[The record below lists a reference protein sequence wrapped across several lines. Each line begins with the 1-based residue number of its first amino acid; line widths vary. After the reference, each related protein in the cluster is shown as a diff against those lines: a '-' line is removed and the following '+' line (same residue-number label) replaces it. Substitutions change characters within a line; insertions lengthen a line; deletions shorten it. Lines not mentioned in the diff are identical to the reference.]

1 MLKFESTKLPKKKFL
16 IGLAALVV
24 ALVAI
29 IVAVLMAGG
38 KEKVRKDSKV
48 LDPELAR
55 AMTYDQFEDG
65 DENVDGT
72 DNVKFSA
79 FFLRD
84 VDGDGYAEK
93 LKGTC
98 KEIGKED
105 TLYMEVNV
113 QTDGILKNGKIEV
126 DGKNFYLVTS
136 VPKDNELKDNY
147 ISVNTKVMEFADLNN
162 GTQKLL
168 TGVIRSGNYSFSS
181 GKANA
186 IGSNINNLS
195 RDDNKVVFTGTYV
208 DADNNEI
215 EIRKE
220 VDLTTD
226 WYGST
231 SASLYASEATHYDIE
246 SRKDEANG
254 IVVFDVDIR
263 AYELNRVLNIS
274 ENYVEGVVPQLNG
287 FDPVSVTCGSSVG
300 SFEYDEASRKFSL
313 SRVAKV
319 DDEGD
324 IVSSVSADNY
334 YRITIKYPIEAYS
347 TMDTKE
353 VAVEIPVMT
362 YFTGC
367 NNPNSEFVNPYKSNE
382 ARKTLVW
389 YFRGPQETK
398 GDYSV
403 RVGQIMTS
411 PNYRYVVSK
420 KKPLRVYNGL
430 SDTESNDFYTVK
442 WNVSKGSEDSTAGVV
457 MKETENGGEQVSDL
471 FVKTD
476 AGKVSMEDSSS
487 VVGVG
492 FVNADRFLKADG
504 WIKVYDDETGD
515 LLVTFTKADW
525 GRYVEG
531 STYQFELPVKHVRV
545 ETSETEIS
553 QNFTVVLQKEIDDDF
568 VTANFAREQFD
579 ELQNVRSHLCVY
591 IGDEFFGK
599 TSFDA
604 VYEEPFSVAGL
615 SFSKNTLSTQVTEKN
630 QTITIRAMA
639 NENQNQVAW
648 MNGSFLVKVPKDI
661 ILTEINEVSID
672 NASVEISS
680 YEYFENDNG
689 KFIKVN
695 TKNVGNSAQIFN
707 VVINVNV
714 TPDPRISTQTEYF
727 ELYAANEESVS
738 YYSEAED
745 IFDVNDNLNVKEKVH
760 KSSVQV
766 SLFAP
771 NTLLTNQTI
780 SNFDVNGTLVVSPQI
795 ADVKPALATVE
806 EKTVRIGAQVR
817 NNYTSTISE
826 VKIFGKIPFK
836 GNTYV
841 IHGDDLKSTFTTK
854 MTEAGL
860 ELPEALQGK
869 VKVYYSANENPDRDV
884 ENVDN
889 GWKLADEIEDWDS
902 VKTYLIDF
910 GDEIIPV
917 GAEYTFYYT
926 VKVPNNVGINQVSY
940 SHHGVYLA
948 LDTAEGKYR
957 TQTEPNKIGIRVARK
972 YSLEL
977 QKYHK
982 GKDVLVP
989 GATYRVTEEADEN
1002 GDAKVQTVLVGK
1014 DGKAELF
1021 NLYAEKSYT
1030 IEEIKTPDDYELN
1043 EDAVKFVAHVKED
1056 GSLEVETVEG
1066 SPKEALFA
1074 EDLGDDNYKVVA
1086 KLEDEV
1092 MARLRLTK
1100 VETGTST
1107 PVKGAKYRV
1116 TGDGLPAGGRVAV
1129 TNVNG
1134 VISLSGLKVGT
1145 EYTLEEVSASGYY
1158 LAEPVKFVISNN
1170 DGVYSAEVT
1179 EGAVKADDVV
1189 EEDNVPVVNFEVE
1202 DEKIPTYDLEISKI
1216 KKVTSVGEG
1225 ENGGQQEETVYLAGA
1240 KFRLY
1245 KGAKLIG
1252 TYVSDEAGK
1261 IAISGLYQYI
1271 DGKDEDA
1278 TYLLKEVLAPEGYAK
1293 VKDVSFKVDGSSGEL
1308 KFVNVDGGDEKC
1320 LVDGNVV
1327 RLTIEDS
1334 PSFRLIKKDAE
1345 TGERLAG
1352 VKFAIYDVEDGS
1364 VPAKNSKGEFLGTR
1378 EVIDGNE
1385 FYTVTTD
1392 GNGELTADLPEGMYK
1407 AVEVWA
1413 PEKYDVSG
1421 SVYYFGVGA
1430 SREGKTG
1437 LKATWAQ
1444 AIGGDNAECINSV
1457 AETSDGGYIVGGRFE
1472 GTSLELGNGI
1482 SLKNHGSYYICD
1494 GMIIKYDVNGNVEWA
1509 QGIGTSSDDYIYS
1522 VAEVTDG
1529 GYIVGGTFR
1538 GESIDL
1544 GNGVTL
1550 NSENTSTN
1558 YHHGMLIKY
1567 NSKGIAEWA
1576 KIIDCSHDVGVNSVI
1591 ETSDGGYL
1599 VGGKYTLYSVHL
1611 NDEIT
1616 LTNKGSS
1623 DGMVIK
1629 YNASGEVEWAQG
1641 IGGTDSDEINS
1652 VAETS
1657 DGGYIVGGYFSSEV
1671 DLGNENKLVA
1681 SVLAYDAMV
1690 IKYNEKGELEWA
1702 KGIGKNQSE
1711 IIYSVCGT
1719 SDGGCIVGGFFFSAS
1734 IDIGNG
1740 ITLTKKASNNYSDA
1754 MIIKYDVNGQAEWAR
1769 GIGGTNSELVESV
1782 CATSDGGC
1790 IVGGSFKSVSVDLEN
1805 NIRITNAS
1813 SSTSNSD
1820 GMIIKYDSKGQ
1831 TEWAQEI
1838 GGTDS
1843 EVVYSAIEMSDGN
1856 YIVGGRFNS
1865 DSVDLGNELDLKSNG
1880 SMDGMLVKFEK
1891 IELPDVEII
1900 HAQGICGKGYDEINS
1915 VAKTRDG
1922 GYIVGGS
1929 FSSNDI
1935 DLGNGVSLKK
1945 INSDTGFQDGMVVK
1959 YNVNG
1964 NAEWAQ
1970 AIGGNGDAG
1979 INYIVETSD
1988 GGYIAG
1994 GYFGSESVFIGDEI
2008 NLTNRGFDGT
2018 YDGMLIK
2025 YTSNGE
2031 VEWAKEVGGTDSDYI
2046 NSIVET
2052 SDGGY
2057 IVGGYFGS
2065 SIDLENGMSLKS
2077 KGNFDGMVIKYDS
2090 EGKIEWAKEIGGTY
2104 VESVQTM
2111 ASTRDGGCIVGVN
2124 FRSSSIDIGDGRT
2137 LTNRGNFNVAII
2149 KYNSEGKA
2157 EWIQQIG
2164 GTGSDTISSVV
2175 EANDG
2180 GYVVAGDFGS
2190 SYIDLGN
2197 GINLTNKGE
2206 TNVML
2211 IKYNSYGKA
2220 EWAQGIGGTSADYI
2234 HSMIKTT
2241 DGGYLLGGR
2250 INSDIINFGDGVI
2263 LSKSGGTKT
2272 MLLKYDSEGRVEWG
2286 KIIDISVSDKLN
2298 SVIEINDGSY
2308 LVGGSFNYD
2317 LDLANDVSLIN
2328 KGSADGMILKVLDQ
2342 TGIPEV
2348 QELEVT
2354 NSRKEFKITTDV
2366 KENDNVKGGSISGE
2380 DESSYEIVKYGDSST
2395 KEIRMIPD
2403 ENYEIVGITINGENY
2418 PYNVDSD
2425 GSFTMPAF
2433 TNMTEDK
2440 HVVVEYLL
2448 KDNKITINKVDKDT
2462 KEKLAGA
2469 KFKLEQIDERVQP
2482 DNATILGEL
2491 TGNGQEYTSVNV
2503 KDEVT
2508 GKLGELTNNGT
2519 YYFVQ
2524 NADGTL
2530 TPTNSMTYQIV
2541 NGGTEGISDSTAN
2554 SYIPIDLT
2562 GLTGQYAVVVNASC
2576 SSEDDCDI
2584 GYATVTEN
2592 VDAPSLGSSAGE
2604 FVYVS
2609 GIKDATNYTS
2619 ELLDGGKIYY
2629 LHIGYYKDSSV
2640 DNNDDQLVINSIKL
2654 YNAESVTNV
2663 YNFVNNNGKYES
2675 TNQGMDDTEANSY
2688 IPIDLTNFA
2697 GTYKVI
2703 VNAEISSELDC
2714 DYGYVMVTENTDIP
2728 AGYDPNGR
2736 VVFISGNEKA
2746 RDYSIILQGG
2756 QMYYLHLGYYKDA
2769 EGSVGDDKFIVNS
2782 VKVIFDDSEMY
2793 RTTVETNSE
2802 GQAITQI
2809 PFGKYTITEVKAPDG
2824 YVLNDTPMVVEFRS
2838 DEGSVHEFTMENE
2851 KFAKLVV
2858 HHYLKGSTTSV
2869 ADDEVYE
2876 AKAGDSYTTK
2886 PKSGLGKYELEK
2898 DANGEFVLPD
2908 NATGVYGSG
2917 TTEVTYYYEEIEI
2930 PLTVHHYVEGTMDK
2944 VPLKDGGLAEDVVG
2958 SGKEGDEY
2966 TTSAV
2971 SDDVLSDEYE
2981 LASVPANA
2989 SGVYAGDEVVV
3000 TYYYKKV
3007 SRSVNLV
3014 KYQEDGVTPLEG
3026 AKFTIDGAEYVTD
3039 ANGKIAVSLG
3049 AGTYEVT
3056 EVEAPEGYRLP
3067 EDPTTEV
3074 TITRE
3079 TGSEDISIINE
3090 KISGTVTVHHY
3101 VEGTTTKITLADGSI
3116 AEDEVKTGAV
3126 GEMYAT
3132 KARTDISRA
3141 YRLVGEPVNASGT
3154 FVDGNIDVIYYYK
3167 MVPATVIVHHYEEG
3181 TVNKLSEDVV
3191 INGLVD
3197 DAYTTVPADDVPIK
3211 YELAGTPEKATGT
3224 MTEETIEVIYYYRV
3238 KSAVV
3243 NVRYLEK
3250 GTDAVLEPDEVLNG
3264 KVDEEY
3270 STSAKVI
3277 DGYQLVEHSGNENG
3291 KFEVNPLTITYY
3303 YLYKTKATVLYI
3315 DKMTGEP
3322 IESRTEEG
3330 LVGDEFVTESK
3341 SFPNYVLVEEPDEKT
3356 VKMTKEGVTLK
3367 YYYVHVSAGVV
3378 EKHLDIISGATL
3390 HNEVHEGN
3398 EGDPY
3403 EIKSM
3408 TFDGYDLVEDKLPT
3422 NAKGTMKVDS
3432 FDVIYY
3438 YIYRTKVNA
3447 KYLDK
3452 VTGEPVADDEVING
3466 HEGDAYETERKV
3478 VDGYKLVEVP
3488 AKADGTM
3495 TKDEIDVTYYYV
3507 HTSGGVIVNHLDV
3520 KTGKQLKDES
3530 KIEGYEGDPYETH
3543 EENIPGYEL
3552 VQDRYPDNAKGT
3564 MMIDEIPVNYYYAKL
3579 AQVKVRYVDKDTGDD
3594 VAEEV
3599 VITGKEGDEY
3609 TTEAKDVPG
3618 YDLVEEPEAKDGVLK
3633 AEDDEVV
3640 YYYRRPAK
3648 LVARYFDKDSGKEI
3662 EAEETTSGYQNDE
3675 YVTEA
3680 KEVKYYELVAKPSN
3694 AEGAMKVTV
3703 TKDEN
3708 GKEIVED
3715 TTYVDYY
3722 YRKMIFNLKIDKT
3735 IASVSVNGNESVING
3750 DLAKVEVYRKDM
3762 ATAKVQ
3768 IKYLIKVINDSE
3780 LSGKATIMENIPAGM
3795 TMNTEKNMDWAV
3807 NGSTAT
3813 RETKELAPGESES
3826 YEVVLDWQNGDG
3838 NIGMKENV
3846 ASIISSENDA
3856 GFDEKDTT
3864 DNEDKADIIVAI
3876 STGGHTYVMIAG
3888 GVLLVLIAM
3897 ACGVYIVKK
3906 QD

>member
-367 NNPNSEFVNPYKSNE
+367 NNPNTEFVNPYKSNE

-476 AGKVSMEDSSS
+476 ADKVSMEDSSS

-545 ETSETEIS
+545 ETSETEVS

-568 VTANFAREQFD
+568 VTANFTREQFD

-591 IGDEFFGK
+591 IGNEFFGK

-766 SLFAP
+766 SLVAP

-780 SNFDVNGTLVVSPQI
+780 SNFDVNGTLVVSPQV

-806 EKTVRIGAQVR
+806 KKTVRIGAQVR

-826 VKIFGKIPFK
+826 VKILGKIPFK

-860 ELPEALQGK
+860 ELPEELQGK

-940 SHHGVYLA
+940 SHHGVYFA

-957 TQTEPNKIGIRVARK
+957 TQTEPNKIGIRIARK

-989 GATYRVTEEADEN
+989 GATYRVTEDADEN
-1002 GDAKVQTVLVGK
+1002 GDSKVQTVLVGE

-1030 IEEIKTPDDYELN
+1030 IEEIKTPGDYELN
-1043 EDAVKFVAHVKED
+1043 EDVVKFVAHVKDD

-1100 VETGTST
+1100 VETGTSM

-1170 DGVYSAEVT
+1170 DGIYSAEVT
-1179 EGAVKADDVV
+1179 DGAVKANDVV

-1245 KGAKLIG
+1245 KGTKLIG

-1293 VKDVSFKVDGSSGEL
+1293 VKDVSFKVDGSTGEL
-1308 KFVNVDGGDEKC
+1308 KFIDVDGGDEKYS
-1320 LVDGNVV
+1320 VDGNVV

-1392 GNGELTADLPEGMYK
+1392 ENGELTADLPEGMYR

-1413 PEKYDVSG
+1413 PEKYDISG

-1444 AIGGDNAECINSV
+1444 AIGGNDLDYINSV
-1457 AETSDGGYIVGGRFE
+1457 CETSDGGYLAGGMFDSSKIELENGVVLTKKGTSDPDGMIIKYDSEGAIEWVQQIGGIGYERINAVSETKDGGYIVGGQFDSSSIDLDNGASLTNKGSADGMIIKYDSEGAIEWVQGIGGTDSDNVTSVIGTRDGGYVVGGYFRSTIELGNGVSLTSKGNYDGMVIKYDSGGVVEWAQGIGEKDFDYIYSVAETSDGSYVVGGHYRGAIDLGNNIGLSYKGSDDGMVIKFSSDGAIERAHTIGGGQYDYIKSVALTSDGGYIAGGYFDSESIDLENGIKLTNNDEYDGMIIKYDSEGKAEWAKVIGGTDYDYIESVASTSDGGYIVGGRFD
-1472 GTSLELGNGI
+1472 S
-1482 SLKNHGSYYICD
+1482 
-1494 GMIIKYDVNGNVEWA
+1494 
-1509 QGIGTSSDDYIYS
+1509 
-1522 VAEVTDG
+1522 
-1529 GYIVGGTFR
+1529 
-1538 GESIDL
+1538 ESIDL
-1544 GNGVTL
+1544 GNGVDL
-1550 NSENTSTN
+1550 ISKGSTD
-1558 YHHGMLIKY
+1558 GMVIKY
-1567 NSKGIAEWA
+1567 NSKGI
-1576 KIIDCSHDVGVNSVI
+1576 
-1591 ETSDGGYL
+1591 
-1599 VGGKYTLYSVHL
+1599 
-1611 NDEIT
+1611 
-1616 LTNKGSS
+1616 
-1623 DGMVIK
+1623 
-1629 YNASGEVEWAQG
+1629 VEWTRV
-1641 IGGTDSDEINS
+1641 IGGSRKEFIDS
-1652 VAETS
+1652 VAE
-1657 DGGYIVGGYFSSEV
+1657 
-1671 DLGNENKLVA
+1671 
-1681 SVLAYDAMV
+1681 M
-1690 IKYNEKGELEWA
+1690 
-1702 KGIGKNQSE
+1702 
-1711 IIYSVCGT
+1711 
-1719 SDGGCIVGGFFFSAS
+1719 
-1734 IDIGNG
+1734 
-1740 ITLTKKASNNYSDA
+1740 
-1754 MIIKYDVNGQAEWAR
+1754 
-1769 GIGGTNSELVESV
+1769 
-1782 CATSDGGC
+1782 
-1790 IVGGSFKSVSVDLEN
+1790 
-1805 NIRITNAS
+1805 
-1813 SSTSNSD
+1813 
-1820 GMIIKYDSKGQ
+1820 
-1831 TEWAQEI
+1831 
-1838 GGTDS
+1838 
-1843 EVVYSAIEMSDGN
+1843 
-1856 YIVGGRFNS
+1856 
-1865 DSVDLGNELDLKSNG
+1865 
-1880 SMDGMLVKFEK
+1880 
-1891 IELPDVEII
+1891 
-1900 HAQGICGKGYDEINS
+1900 
-1915 VAKTRDG
+1915 
-1922 GYIVGGS
+1922 
-1929 FSSNDI
+1929 
-1935 DLGNGVSLKK
+1935 
-1945 INSDTGFQDGMVVK
+1945 
-1959 YNVNG
+1959 
-1964 NAEWAQ
+1964 
-1970 AIGGNGDAG
+1970 
-1979 INYIVETSD
+1979 
-1988 GGYIAG
+1988 
-1994 GYFGSESVFIGDEI
+1994 
-2008 NLTNRGFDGT
+2008 
-2018 YDGMLIK
+2018 
-2025 YTSNGE
+2025 SNGE
-2031 VEWAKEVGGTDSDYI
+2031 
-2046 NSIVET
+2046 
-2052 SDGGY
+2052 Y

-2065 SIDLENGMSLKS
+2065 SSIDLGNGVRVDGKNTSSYFYNGLLIKYEKVELSEAAIVQAQAIGGMNQDYINSVVETNDGGYIAVGKFNSSNIELENGATIINNGNNDGLIIKYNSANCVEWSKVIGGKGDDEIDLVKTTSDGGYIVEGKFSSGSLDLGNGIILNNSDYQNSMIIKYSSEGVTEWAKVIAETADVNITSMAETGDGSYIVLGEFYNNISLENGVTLSSKGESDGVLIKYDAKGEIIWAKSIGGTFYDWFNSAISTSDGGIIVVGAFRSDSIDLENGDILTN
-2077 KGNFDGMVIKYDS
+2077 KGNSSGMIIKFS
-2090 EGKIEWAKEIGGTY
+2090 LEGKIEWAQGIG
-2104 VESVQTM
+2104 E
-2111 ASTRDGGCIVGVN
+2111 
-2124 FRSSSIDIGDGRT
+2124 
-2137 LTNRGNFNVAII
+2137 
-2149 KYNSEGKA
+2149 EG
-2157 EWIQQIG
+2157 WN
-2164 GTGSDTISSVV
+2164 TINSVV
-2175 EANDG
+2175 ETNDG

-2263 LSKSGGTKT
+2263 LSKSGGTKE

-2286 KIIDISVSDKLN
+2286 KIIDISASDELN

-2308 LVGGSFNYD
+2308 LVVGSFNYD
-2317 LDLANDVSLIN
+2317 LDLSNDVSLIN
-2328 KGSADGMILKVLDQ
+2328 KGSYDGMILKVLDR

-2354 NSRKEFKITTDV
+2354 NNRKEFKITTDV

-2530 TPTNSMTYQIV
+2530 TPTNSMTYQIA

-2809 PFGKYTITEVKAPDG
+2809 PFGKYTITEIEAPDG

-2838 DEGSVHEFTMENE
+2838 GEGSVHEFTMENE

-3026 AKFTIDGAEYVTD
+3026 ARFTIDGAEYVTD

-3648 LVARYFDKDSGKEI
+3648 VVARYFDQESGKEL

-3680 KEVKYYELVAKPSN
+3680 KVVKYYELVAKPSN

-3722 YRKMIFNLKIDKT
+3722 YRKMIFNLRIDKT
-3735 IASVSVNGNESVING
+3735 IVSVSVNGAESVING

-3768 IKYLIKVINDSE
+3768 IKYLIKVTNDSE

-3795 TMNTEKNMDWAV
+3795 TMNTEKNMNWAV

-3864 DNEDKADIIVAI
+3864 DNEDKADVIVAI

>member
-457 MKETENGGEQVSDL
+457 MKETENGGEQLSDL

-545 ETSETEIS
+545 ETSETEVS

-568 VTANFAREQFD
+568 VTANFTREQFD
-579 ELQNVRSHLCVY
+579 ELQNVRSQLCVY
-591 IGDEFFGK
+591 FGDEFFGK

-604 VYEEPFSVAGL
+604 SYEEPFSMAGL

-780 SNFDVNGTLVVSPQI
+780 SNFDVNGTLVISPQV

-826 VKIFGKIPFK
+826 VKILGKIPFK

-917 GAEYTFYYT
+917 GAEYTLYYT

-940 SHHGVYLA
+940 SHHGVYFA

-1002 GDAKVQTVLVGK
+1002 GDSKVQTVLVGE

-1030 IEEIKTPDDYELN
+1030 IEEIKTPGDYELN

-1179 EGAVKADDVV
+1179 EGAVKADDAV

-1245 KGAKLIG
+1245 KGSKLIG

-1345 TGERLAG
+1345 TGDRLAG

-1364 VPAKNSKGEFLGTR
+1364 VPAKNSKGEFLGTK
-1378 EVIDGNE
+1378 EVIDGKE

-1392 GNGELTADLPEGMYK
+1392 ENGELTADLPEGMYR

-1413 PEKYDVSG
+1413 PEKYDISG

-1430 SREGKTG
+1430 SREGRTG

-1444 AIGGDNAECINSV
+1444 AIGGTGYDYINSV
-1457 AETSDGGYIVGGRFE
+1457 
-1472 GTSLELGNGI
+1472 
-1482 SLKNHGSYYICD
+1482 
-1494 GMIIKYDVNGNVEWA
+1494 VE
-1509 QGIGTSSDDYIYS
+1509 
-1522 VAEVTDG
+1522 
-1529 GYIVGGTFR
+1529 
-1538 GESIDL
+1538 
-1544 GNGVTL
+1544 
-1550 NSENTSTN
+1550 
-1558 YHHGMLIKY
+1558 
-1567 NSKGIAEWA
+1567 
-1576 KIIDCSHDVGVNSVI
+1576 
-1591 ETSDGGYL
+1591 
-1599 VGGKYTLYSVHL
+1599 
-1611 NDEIT
+1611 
-1616 LTNKGSS
+1616 
-1623 DGMVIK
+1623 
-1629 YNASGEVEWAQG
+1629 
-1641 IGGTDSDEINS
+1641 
-1652 VAETS
+1652 
-1657 DGGYIVGGYFSSEV
+1657 
-1671 DLGNENKLVA
+1671 
-1681 SVLAYDAMV
+1681 
-1690 IKYNEKGELEWA
+1690 
-1702 KGIGKNQSE
+1702 
-1711 IIYSVCGT
+1711 
-1719 SDGGCIVGGFFFSAS
+1719 
-1734 IDIGNG
+1734 
-1740 ITLTKKASNNYSDA
+1740 
-1754 MIIKYDVNGQAEWAR
+1754 
-1769 GIGGTNSELVESV
+1769 
-1782 CATSDGGC
+1782 TSDGGC
-1790 IVGGSFKSVSVDLEN
+1790 IVGGSFYS
-1805 NIRITNAS
+1805 NIYINEKIHLTNKGY
-1813 SSTSNSD
+1813 SD
-1820 GMIIKYDSKGQ
+1820 GMVIKYSSEG
-1831 TEWAQEI
+1831 TVEWAKEF
-1838 GGTDS
+1838 GGTSYDS
-1843 EVVYSAIEMSDGN
+1843 IS
-1856 YIVGGRFNS
+1856 
-1865 DSVDLGNELDLKSNG
+1865 SV
-1880 SMDGMLVKFEK
+1880 
-1891 IELPDVEII
+1891 
-1900 HAQGICGKGYDEINS
+1900 
-1915 VAKTRDG
+1915 
-1922 GYIVGGS
+1922 
-1929 FSSNDI
+1929 
-1935 DLGNGVSLKK
+1935 
-1945 INSDTGFQDGMVVK
+1945 
-1959 YNVNG
+1959 
-1964 NAEWAQ
+1964 
-1970 AIGGNGDAG
+1970 
-1979 INYIVETSD
+1979 VETSD
-1988 GGYIAG
+1988 GGYIAVG
-1994 GYFGSESVFIGDEI
+1994 QFTSSNIDLGNGWS
-2008 NLTNRGFDGT
+2008 LTNNGSRDA
-2018 YDGMLIK
+2018 MLIK
-2025 YTSNGE
+2025 YNSSGE
-2031 VEWAKEVGGTDSDYI
+2031 IENAQVIGGTGADSI
-2046 NSIVET
+2046 SSVAVT

-2057 IVGGYFGS
+2057 IVVGDFS
-2065 SIDLENGMSLKS
+2065 ASIDLGNEVSLTS
-2077 KGNFDGMVIKYDS
+2077 KGERDGMVIKYDS
-2090 EGKIEWAKEIGGTY
+2090 EGKVEWAQGIYGADGNESIQSITELNDGSYIVGGYFESGKISMKQEKNELYMNSTYNKAYDGNAVGLLIKYNSRGFVEWAERIGVDKRNEINSVSATSDGGYIVGGYISGGHSIELGNGISLIQNGSGDGLIIKFDSENVAEWGQVIGNYQNTENIY
-2104 VESVQTM
+2104 SVVETADGGYIAGGYFNSDRVNLGNGISLIQKGSGSGMLIRYNSGGNVEWAQGIAGTGNDRIESVAAT
-2111 ASTRDGGCIVGVN
+2111 SDGGCIVGGY
-2124 FRSSSIDIGDGRT
+2124 FSSSNIDLGNGISLSNKISDDGM
-2137 LTNRGNFNVAII
+2137 LI
-2149 KYNSEGKA
+2149 KFEKVDLPDVGIVQA
-2157 EWIQQIG
+2157 QGIG
-2164 GTGSDTISSVV
+2164 GTGQDYINSVADTNDGGYIAVGKFNSSNIELENGITITNNGYNDGLIIKYSSEGMTEWAKVIGGNGEDEIDLVKSTSDGGYIVEGKFSSGSLDLENGIILNNSDYQNSMIIKYSSGGVAEWAKVIAETADVDIYSLTETSDGSYIVLGHFYNNIDLGNGLTLSSKGESDGILIKYDAKGEIIWAKSIGGTFYDWFNSAISTSDGGIIVVGAFRSDSIDLENGDILTNKGNSSGMIIKFSLEGKIEWAQGIGEEGWNTINSVV
-2175 EANDG
+2175 ETNDG

-2211 IKYNSYGKA
+2211 IKYNLYGKA

-2263 LSKSGGTKT
+2263 LSKSSGTKA
-2272 MLLKYDSEGRVEWG
+2272 MLLKYDSEGRVEWA
-2286 KIIDISVSDKLN
+2286 KIIDIDASDELN

-2308 LVGGSFNYD
+2308 LVVGSFNYD
-2317 LDLANDVSLIN
+2317 LDLSNDVSLIN
-2328 KGSADGMILKVLDQ
+2328 KGSYDGMILKVLDR

-2354 NSRKEFKITTDV
+2354 NNRKEFKITTDV

-2380 DESSYEIVKYGDSST
+2380 DESSYEIVKYGDSSI
-2395 KEIRMIPD
+2395 KKIKMIPD

-2530 TPTNSMTYQIV
+2530 TPTNSMTYQIA

-3197 DAYTTVPADDVPIK
+3197 DAYTTAPADDVPIK

-3303 YLYKTKATVLYI
+3303 YLYKTKATVIYI
-3315 DKMTGEP
+3315 DKMTGDP
-3322 IESRTEEG
+3322 IESRIEEG

-3341 SFPNYVLVEEPDEKT
+3341 SFPNYVLVEEPAEKT

-3452 VTGEPVADDEVING
+3452 ITGEPVADDEVING

-3488 AKADGTM
+3488 DKADGEM

-3520 KTGKQLKDES
+3520 KNGKQLLEES

-3564 MMIDEIPVNYYYAKL
+3564 MTIDEIPVNYYYAKL

-3648 LVARYFDKDSGKEI
+3648 VVARYFDQESGKEL
-3662 EAEETTSGYQNDE
+3662 EVEETTSGYQNDE

-3680 KEVKYYELVAKPSN
+3680 KEVKYYELVATPGN
-3694 AEGAMKVTV
+3694 ASGKMTVKV

-3735 IASVSVNGNESVING
+3735 IASVSVNGAESVING

-3795 TMNTEKNMDWAV
+3795 TMNTENNNGWAV

-3813 RETKELAPGESES
+3813 RETKELAPGESETF
-3826 YEVVLDWQNGDG
+3826 EVVLDWQNGDG
-3838 NIGMKENV
+3838 NIGTKENV
-3846 ASIISSENDA
+3846 VSIVSSENEA
-3856 GFDEKDTT
+3856 GFDEKDAT
-3864 DNEDKADIIVAI
+3864 DNEDKADVIVAI

>member
-442 WNVSKGSEDSTAGVV
+442 WNVSKSSEDSTAGVV

-476 AGKVSMEDSSS
+476 ADKVSMEDSSS

-545 ETSETEIS
+545 ETSETEVS

-568 VTANFAREQFD
+568 VTANFTREQFD
-579 ELQNVRSHLCVY
+579 ELQNVRSQLCVY
-591 IGDEFFGK
+591 FGDEFFGK

-766 SLFAP
+766 SLVAP

-780 SNFDVNGTLVVSPQI
+780 SNFDVNGTLVVSPQV

-806 EKTVRIGAQVR
+806 KKTVRIGAQVR

-826 VKIFGKIPFK
+826 VKILGKIPFK

-860 ELPEALQGK
+860 ELPEELQGK

-940 SHHGVYLA
+940 SHHGVYFA

-957 TQTEPNKIGIRVARK
+957 TQTEPNKIGIRIARK

-989 GATYRVTEEADEN
+989 GATYRVTEDADEN
-1002 GDAKVQTVLVGK
+1002 GDSKVQTVLVGE

-1030 IEEIKTPDDYELN
+1030 IEEIKTPGDYELN
-1043 EDAVKFVAHVKED
+1043 EDVVKFVAHVKDD

-1100 VETGTST
+1100 VETGTSM

-1170 DGVYSAEVT
+1170 DGIYSAEVT
-1179 EGAVKADDVV
+1179 DGAVKANDVV

-1245 KGAKLIG
+1245 KGSKLIG

-1345 TGERLAG
+1345 TGDRLAG

-1364 VPAKNSKGEFLGTR
+1364 VPAKNSKGEFLGTK
-1378 EVIDGNE
+1378 EVIDGKE

-1392 GNGELTADLPEGMYK
+1392 ENGELTADLPEGMYR

-1413 PEKYDVSG
+1413 PEKYDISG

-1430 SREGKTG
+1430 SREGRTG
-1437 LKATWAQ
+1437 FKATWAQ
-1444 AIGGDNAECINSV
+1444 AIGGNDLDYINSV
-1457 AETSDGGYIVGGRFE
+1457 CETSDGGYLAGGMFDSSKIELENGVVLTKKGTSDPDGMIIKYDSEGAIEWVQQIGGIGYERINAVSETKDGGYIVGGQFDSSSIDLDNGASLTNKGSADGMIIKYDSEGAIEWVQGIGGTDSDNVTSVIGTRDGGYVVGGYFRSTIELGNGVSLTSKGNYDGMVIKYDSGGVVEWAQGIGEKDFDYIYSVAETSDGSYVVGGHYRGAIDLGNNIGLSYKGSDDGMVIKFSSDGAIERAHTIGGGQYDYIKSVALTSDGGYIAGGYFDSESIDLENGIKLTNNDEYDGMIIKYDSEGKAEWAKVIGGTDYDYIESVASTSDGGYIVGGRFD
-1472 GTSLELGNGI
+1472 S
-1482 SLKNHGSYYICD
+1482 
-1494 GMIIKYDVNGNVEWA
+1494 
-1509 QGIGTSSDDYIYS
+1509 
-1522 VAEVTDG
+1522 
-1529 GYIVGGTFR
+1529 
-1538 GESIDL
+1538 ESIDL
-1544 GNGVTL
+1544 GNGVDL
-1550 NSENTSTN
+1550 ISKGSTD
-1558 YHHGMLIKY
+1558 GMVIKY
-1567 NSKGIAEWA
+1567 NSKGI
-1576 KIIDCSHDVGVNSVI
+1576 
-1591 ETSDGGYL
+1591 
-1599 VGGKYTLYSVHL
+1599 
-1611 NDEIT
+1611 
-1616 LTNKGSS
+1616 
-1623 DGMVIK
+1623 
-1629 YNASGEVEWAQG
+1629 VEWTRV
-1641 IGGTDSDEINS
+1641 IGGSRKEFIDS
-1652 VAETS
+1652 VAE
-1657 DGGYIVGGYFSSEV
+1657 
-1671 DLGNENKLVA
+1671 
-1681 SVLAYDAMV
+1681 M
-1690 IKYNEKGELEWA
+1690 
-1702 KGIGKNQSE
+1702 
-1711 IIYSVCGT
+1711 
-1719 SDGGCIVGGFFFSAS
+1719 
-1734 IDIGNG
+1734 
-1740 ITLTKKASNNYSDA
+1740 
-1754 MIIKYDVNGQAEWAR
+1754 
-1769 GIGGTNSELVESV
+1769 
-1782 CATSDGGC
+1782 
-1790 IVGGSFKSVSVDLEN
+1790 
-1805 NIRITNAS
+1805 
-1813 SSTSNSD
+1813 
-1820 GMIIKYDSKGQ
+1820 
-1831 TEWAQEI
+1831 
-1838 GGTDS
+1838 
-1843 EVVYSAIEMSDGN
+1843 
-1856 YIVGGRFNS
+1856 
-1865 DSVDLGNELDLKSNG
+1865 
-1880 SMDGMLVKFEK
+1880 
-1891 IELPDVEII
+1891 
-1900 HAQGICGKGYDEINS
+1900 
-1915 VAKTRDG
+1915 
-1922 GYIVGGS
+1922 
-1929 FSSNDI
+1929 
-1935 DLGNGVSLKK
+1935 
-1945 INSDTGFQDGMVVK
+1945 
-1959 YNVNG
+1959 
-1964 NAEWAQ
+1964 
-1970 AIGGNGDAG
+1970 
-1979 INYIVETSD
+1979 
-1988 GGYIAG
+1988 
-1994 GYFGSESVFIGDEI
+1994 
-2008 NLTNRGFDGT
+2008 
-2018 YDGMLIK
+2018 
-2025 YTSNGE
+2025 SNGE
-2031 VEWAKEVGGTDSDYI
+2031 
-2046 NSIVET
+2046 
-2052 SDGGY
+2052 Y

-2065 SIDLENGMSLKS
+2065 SSIDLGNGVRVDGKNTSSYFYNGLLIKYEKVELSEAAIVQAQAIGGMNQDYINSVVETNDGGYIAVGKFNSSNIELENGATIINNGNNDGLIIKYNSANCVEWSKVIGGKGDDEIDLVKTTSDGGYIVEGKFSSGSLDLGNGIILNNSDYQNSMIIKYSSEGVTEWAKVIAETADVNITSMAETGDGSYIVLGEFYNNISLENGVTLSSKGESDGVLIKYDAKGEIIWAKSIGGTFYDWFNSAISTSDGEIIVVGAFRSDSIDLENGVSLIN
-2077 KGNFDGMVIKYDS
+2077 KGSSNGMIIKFSS
-2090 EGKIEWAKEIGGTY
+2090 EGKLEWARGIG
-2104 VESVQTM
+2104 E
-2111 ASTRDGGCIVGVN
+2111 
-2124 FRSSSIDIGDGRT
+2124 
-2137 LTNRGNFNVAII
+2137 
-2149 KYNSEGKA
+2149 EG
-2157 EWIQQIG
+2157 WN
-2164 GTGSDTISSVV
+2164 TINSVV

-2263 LSKSGGTKT
+2263 LSKSGGTKA
-2272 MLLKYDSEGRVEWG
+2272 MLLKYDSEGRVEWA
-2286 KIIDISVSDKLN
+2286 KIIDIDASDELN

-2308 LVGGSFNYD
+2308 LVVGSFNYD
-2317 LDLANDVSLIN
+2317 LDLSNDVSLIN
-2328 KGSADGMILKVLDQ
+2328 KGSYDGMILKVLDR

-2354 NSRKEFKITTDV
+2354 NNRKEFKITTDV

-2380 DESSYEIVKYGDSST
+2380 DESSYEIVKYGDSSI
-2395 KEIRMIPD
+2395 KKIKMIPD
-2403 ENYEIVGITINGENY
+2403 ENYEIVGITVNGESY
-2418 PYNVDSD
+2418 PYSVDSD

-2530 TPTNSMTYQIV
+2530 TPTNSMTYQIA

-2809 PFGKYTITEVKAPDG
+2809 PFGKYTITEIEAPDG

-2838 DEGSVHEFTMENE
+2838 GEGSVHEFTMENE

-3403 EIKSM
+3403 EIKSK

-3452 VTGEPVADDEVING
+3452 ITGEPVADDEVING

-3488 AKADGTM
+3488 DKADGEM
-3495 TKDEIDVTYYYV
+3495 TKDEIDITYYYV

-3520 KTGKQLKDES
+3520 KNGKQLLEES

-3579 AQVKVRYVDKDTGDD
+3579 SQVKVRYVDKDTGDD

-3768 IKYLIKVINDSE
+3768 IKYLIKVTNDSE

-3864 DNEDKADIIVAI
+3864 DNEDKADVIVAI

>member
-16 IGLAALVV
+16 IGVAIAVV
-24 ALVAI
+24 AVVAI
-29 IVAVLMAGG
+29 IVAVLMAGS
-38 KEKVRKDSKV
+38 KERVERVSRGT
-48 LDPELAR
+48 DPELAR

-84 VDGDGYAEK
+84 VNGDGYAEK
-93 LKGTC
+93 IKGTC

-113 QTDGILKNGKIEV
+113 QTEGILKNGKIEV
-126 DGKNFYLVTS
+126 DGKNFYLVTA

-168 TGVIRSGNYSFSS
+168 TGVIRSGDYSFSS
-181 GKANA
+181 GKAKA

-195 RDDNKVVFTGTYV
+195 RDDNKIVFTGTYV
-208 DADNNEI
+208 DAENNEV

-220 VDLTTD
+220 ISLTTD

-231 SASLYASEATHYDIE
+231 SAGLYASEATHYDIE

-254 IVVFDVDIR
+254 VIVFDVDIR
-263 AYELNRVLNIS
+263 ACELKGLLNIS
-274 ENYVEGVVPQLNG
+274 ENYVEGTVPQLNG
-287 FDPVSVTCGSSVG
+287 YDPLSVSCGSSVG
-300 SFEYDEASRKFSL
+300 SFEYDEVSRKFSL

-334 YRITIKYPIEAYS
+334 YRISIKYPIEAYS

-362 YFTGC
+362 YFTGW

-382 ARKTLVW
+382 AKKTLVW
-389 YFRGPQETK
+389 YFRGPQLTK
-398 GDYSV
+398 GDYSI
-403 RVGQIMTS
+403 RVGKIMTS

-420 KKPLRVYNGL
+420 KKPLRIYNGL
-430 SDTESNDFYTVK
+430 SDAESNDSYIVK
-442 WNVSKGSEDSTAGVV
+442 WNVSKGTGDDVAGVV
-457 MKETENGGEQVSDL
+457 MKETENGAEQVSDQ
-471 FVKTD
+471 FVMTD
-476 AGKVSMEDSSS
+476 SSKVSMEDFSS

-492 FVNADRFLKADG
+492 FANADRFLKDDG

-531 STYQFELPVKHVRV
+531 STYRFELPVKHVRV
-545 ETSETEIS
+545 ETSETELS
-553 QNFTVVLQKEIDDDF
+553 CSFTVLLEKEIDDE
-568 VTANFAREQFD
+568 VLTSNFTREQFD
-579 ELQNVRSHLCVY
+579 ELQNVRSQLCVY
-591 IGDEFFGK
+591 IGDSFFGK
-599 TSFDA
+599 ASFDA
-604 VYEEPFSVAGL
+604 SYEEPFSVASL
-615 SFSKNTLSTQVTEKN
+615 RFSKSTLSTQVTEKD
-630 QTITIRAMA
+630 QTLTISAVA
-639 NENQNQVAW
+639 NETQNQVAW
-648 MNGSFLVKVPKDI
+648 RNGSFLVKVPQDI
-661 ILTEINEVSID
+661 ILTEVNEVSID
-672 NASVEISS
+672 NASVEVSS
-680 YEYFENDNG
+680 YEYFENENG

-695 TKNVGNSAQIFN
+695 TKNRGDLAQTFN
-707 VVINVNV
+707 IEIKVNV
-714 TPDPRISTQTEYF
+714 TPDPRIPTSTEYF
-727 ELYAANEESVS
+727 ELYAANEEAVS
-738 YYSEAED
+738 YYYEAAD
-745 IFDVNDNLNVKEKVH
+745 IYDVNDNLNVKEMVH

-766 SLFAP
+766 SLVAP

-780 SNFDVNGTLVVSPQI
+780 SNFDVNGSLVVSPQV

-826 VKIFGKIPFK
+826 VKIVGKIPFE

-841 IHGDDLKSTFTTK
+841 INGEDLKSTFTTR
-854 MTEAGL
+854 MTDAGL
-860 ELPEALQGK
+860 EVPEALQGK

-884 ENVDN
+884 ENADN
-889 GWKLADEIEDWDS
+889 GWVLADEVGNWDDVKSFMVDFEDE
-902 VKTYLIDF
+902 V
-910 GDEIIPV
+910 IPV
-917 GAEYTFYYT
+917 GTEYTFYYT
-926 VKVPNNVGINQVSY
+926 VRVPNNVGINKVSY
-940 SHHGVYLA
+940 SHHGVYFA
-948 LDTAEGKYR
+948 LDTADGKYR
-957 TQTEPNKIGIRVARK
+957 TQTEPNKIGIRIARK
-972 YSLEL
+972 YGLVIE
-977 QKYHK
+977 KYHK

-989 GATYRVTEEADEN
+989 GATYRVSEEADEN
-1002 GDAKVQTVLVGK
+1002 GDVKVQTVLVGE
-1014 DGKAELF
+1014 DGKVELA

-1030 IEEIKTPDDYELN
+1030 IEEIKTPDDYDLN
-1043 EDAVKFVAHVKED
+1043 EDVVRFVVHVNDD
-1056 GSLEVETVEG
+1056 GALEVETVEG
-1066 SPKEALFA
+1066 SPKEALFVD
-1074 EDLGDDNYKVVA
+1074 DLGDDNFRVVA
-1086 KLEDEV
+1086 RLEDEV

-1100 VETGTST
+1100 VEAGTST
-1107 PVKGAKYRV
+1107 AVKGAKYRV
-1116 TGDGLPAGGRVAV
+1116 TGDGLPDGGRVAI

-1134 VISLSGLKVGT
+1134 EIAVSGLKVGA
-1145 EYTLEEVSASGYY
+1145 EYTLEEVSVSGYY

-1179 EGAVKADDVV
+1179 EGVVKTNDVI
-1189 EEDNVPVVNFEVE
+1189 EEDNVPVVNVVVE
-1202 DEKIPTYDLEISKI
+1202 DERIPTYDLEISKI
-1216 KKVTSVGEG
+1216 KKVTSVDEG
-1225 ENGGQQEETVYLAGA
+1225 ENGGQQEEIVYLAGA

-1245 KGAKLIG
+1245 KGTKLIG
-1252 TYVSDEAGK
+1252 TFVSDENGK

-1278 TYLLKEVLAPEGYAK
+1278 TYLLKEIMAPDGYAK
-1293 VKDVSFKVDGSSGEL
+1293 VKDISFKVDGSTGEL
-1308 KFVNVDGGDEKC
+1308 NFINVDGGDEKYS
-1320 LVDGNVV
+1320 VDGNVV

-1364 VPAKNSKGEFLGTR
+1364 VPAKNSKGEFLGTK
-1378 EVIDGNE
+1378 EVIDGKE
-1385 FYTVTTD
+1385 FYTVMTD
-1392 GNGELTADLPEGMYK
+1392 ANGELTADLPEGMYK

-1413 PEKYDVSG
+1413 PEKYDIVG

-1437 LKATWAQ
+1437 LKVAWAQ
-1444 AIGGDNAECINSV
+1444 AIGEENAERINSV
-1457 AETSDGGYIVGGRFE
+1457 AETSDGGYIVGGQFE

-1482 SLKNHGSYYICD
+1482 SLKNHGFYYTCD
-1494 GMIIKYDVNGNVEWA
+1494 GMLIKYDVNGNVEWA
-1509 QGIGTSSDDYIYS
+1509 QGIGTSSYDYIYS

-1576 KIIDCSHDVGVNSVI
+1576 KIIDCLHDVEVNSVI

-1629 YNASGEVEWAQG
+1629 YNASGEVEWAKG
-1641 IGGTDSDEINS
+1641 IGGTSSDEIQS

-1671 DLGNENKLVA
+1671 DLENEVKLVA
-1681 SVLAYDAMV
+1681 SGSAYDAMV
-1690 IKYNEKGELEWA
+1690 IKYNEKGEQEWA
-1702 KGIGKNQSE
+1702 NGIGKNQSE

-1719 SDGGCIVGGFFFSAS
+1719 SDGGCIVGGFFFSDS
-1734 IDIGNG
+1734 IDVGNE
-1740 ITLTKKASNNYSDA
+1740 IILKRKASNNYSDA
-1754 MIIKYDVNGQAEWAR
+1754 MIIKYDANGQAEWAK
-1769 GIGGTNSELVESV
+1769 GIGGTSSELIESV
-1782 CATSDGGC
+1782 RATSDGGC
-1790 IVGGSFKSVSVDLEN
+1790 IVGGSFKSGSIDLGN
-1805 NIRITNAS
+1805 DVCLINKS
-1813 SSTSNSD
+1813 SSSDRSD
-1820 GMIIKYDSKGQ
+1820 GMVIKYDINGGA
-1831 TEWAQEI
+1831 EWAQEI

-1843 EVVYSAIEMSDGN
+1843 ECIYSAIETSDGN
-1856 YIVGGRFNS
+1856 YIAGGSFNS
-1865 DSVDLGNELDLKSNG
+1865 SSVDLGNEIYLNSNG
-1880 SMDGMLVKFEK
+1880 SMDAMVVKFEK
-1891 IELPDVEII
+1891 IELPNIEVVQ
-1900 HAQGICGKGYDEINS
+1900 AQGVGGKQSDDIKA
-1915 VAKTRDG
+1915 VTKTSDG
-1922 GYIVGGS
+1922 GYIIVGDFVGDIELENGLKLTNKGSSGYTSDGMIIKYDSEGNVKWTKTVGGMDLDES
-1929 FSSNDI
+1929 LYAVKETSDGGFIIGGCFSSTSIELENGVTFTNKDSNYSRDALVVKYDVEGNI
-1935 DLGNGVSLKK
+1935 EWAKAIGGTDSDVILSVAETTDGGYVVVGEFSSSIELGNGVSLNNK
-1945 INSDTGFQDGMVVK
+1945 GEYDGMVIK
-1959 YNVNG
+1959 YDSEG
-1964 NAEWAQ
+1964 NAKWART
-1970 AIGGNGDAG
+1970 IGGT
-1979 INYIVETSD
+1979 YIDVITSVSETSD
-1988 GGYIAG
+1988 GGCIVG
-1994 GYFGSESVFIGDEI
+1994 GSFRSTSIELENGVS
-2008 NLTNRGFDGT
+2008 LTNKGSSTGIV
-2018 YDGMLIK
+2018 IK
-2025 YTSNGE
+2025 YDLEGKIEWVHGIGE
-2031 VEWAKEVGGTDSDYI
+2031 EGY
-2046 NSIVET
+2046 NSISSLAET

-2057 IVGGYFGS
+2057 IVGGDFQTP
-2065 SIDLENGMSLKS
+2065 SIDLGNGVMLKNNGRENGML
-2077 KGNFDGMVIKYDS
+2077 
-2090 EGKIEWAKEIGGTY
+2090 
-2104 VESVQTM
+2104 
-2111 ASTRDGGCIVGVN
+2111 
-2124 FRSSSIDIGDGRT
+2124 
-2137 LTNRGNFNVAII
+2137 I
-2149 KYNSEGKA
+2149 KYNSEGNA
-2157 EWIQQIG
+2157 EWAREIG
-2164 GTGSDTISSVV
+2164 GSSADYIESVA
-2175 EANDG
+2175 ETSDG
-2180 GYVVAGDFGS
+2180 GYIVVGTPNS
-2190 SYIDLGN
+2190 KYIDLGN
-2197 GINLTNKGE
+2197 GVYLKSQSTFCM
-2206 TNVML
+2206 V
-2211 IKYNSYGKA
+2211 IKYNS
-2220 EWAQGIGGTSADYI
+2220 IGG
-2234 HSMIKTT
+2234 
-2241 DGGYLLGGR
+2241 
-2250 INSDIINFGDGVI
+2250 
-2263 LSKSGGTKT
+2263 
-2272 MLLKYDSEGRVEWG
+2272 VEWG
-2286 KIIDISVSDKLN
+2286 KTVDLGSTGKMKSVT
-2298 SVIEINDGSY
+2298 EINNGSY
-2308 LVGGSFNYD
+2308 IAVGEFDQNLNLENGISI
-2317 LDLANDVSLIN
+2317 IN
-2328 KGSADGMILKVLDQ
+2328 KGSYDGMILKLLDKS
-2342 TGIPEV
+2342 GVPEV

-2354 NSRKEFKITTDV
+2354 NNRKEFKITTDV

-2395 KEIRMIPD
+2395 KEIKMIPD
-2403 ENYEIVGITINGENY
+2403 ENYEIVGITVNGEIY
-2418 PYNVDSD
+2418 PYSVDSD

-2469 KFKLEQIDERVQP
+2469 KFKLEQMDERAQP
-2482 DNATILGEL
+2482 DNAEILGEL
-2491 TGNGQEYTSVNV
+2491 TDNGQEYTNVNL

-2508 GKLGELTNNGT
+2508 GKFGELTNNGD
-2519 YYFVQ
+2519 YYFIQ
-2524 NADGTL
+2524 NSDGTL
-2530 TPTNSMTYQIV
+2530 IPTNGETYQIA
-2541 NGGTEGISDSTAN
+2541 NGGTEGICDTTAS
-2554 SYIPIDLT
+2554 SYISIDLT

-2576 SSEDDCDI
+2576 SCETDYDYGFANITESTDAVEYDNYDGRFIFMTGIEDALDCYSD
-2584 GYATVTEN
+2584 
-2592 VDAPSLGSSAGE
+2592 
-2604 FVYVS
+2604 
-2609 GIKDATNYTS
+2609 
-2619 ELLDGGKIYY
+2619 LLEGGKIYY
-2629 LHIGYYKDSSV
+2629 LHIGYYKDVMISE
-2640 DNNDDQLVINSIKL
+2640 NDDQIVINSIKL
-2654 YNAESVTNV
+2654 YNVEKVTNS

-2675 TNQGMDDTEANSY
+2675 TNQGVDSTEANSY

-2697 GTYKVI
+2697 GTYKLV
-2703 VNAEISSELDC
+2703 VNAEISSELDS
-2714 DYGYVMVTENTDIP
+2714 DYGYVTVTENTWRPGCFNTD
-2728 AGYDPNGR
+2728 GR
-2736 VVFISGNEKA
+2736 LVFISGNKSA
-2746 RDYSIILQGG
+2746 DDYSMILQGG
-2756 QMYYLHLGYYKDA
+2756 QMYYLHLGYYKNTMNSK
-2769 EGSVGDDKFIVNS
+2769 GNDKFTVNS

-2809 PFGKYTITEVKAPDG
+2809 PFGKYAITEVKAPDG

-2851 KFAKLVV
+2851 KVAKLVV

-2876 AKAGDSYTTK
+2876 AKVGDAYTTK
-2886 PKSGLGKYELEK
+2886 PKSGLGRYELER
-2898 DANGEFVLPD
+2898 DADGEFVLPD

-2917 TTEVTYYYEEIEI
+2917 TTEVTYYYDEVGI
-2930 PLTVHHYVEGTMDK
+2930 PLTVHHYVEGTMDR
-2944 VPLKDGGLAEDVVG
+2944 VPLKDGGSAEDVVG

-2981 LASVPANA
+2981 LAAVPVNA

-3007 SRSVNLV
+3007 SRKVNLV

-3026 AKFTIDGAEYVTD
+3026 ARFTIDGAEYVTD
-3039 ANGKIAVSLG
+3039 ANGKITVNLD

-3067 EDPTTEV
+3067 ENPTTEV
-3074 TITRE
+3074 TITRASGDE
-3079 TGSEDISIINE
+3079 SIVITNE
-3090 KISGTVTVHHY
+3090 RISGTVTVHHY
-3101 VEGTTTKITLADGSI
+3101 IEGTTNKVVLADGST
-3116 AEDEVKTGAV
+3116 AEDEVKSGVV

-3132 KARTDISRA
+3132 QARADVSRA
-3141 YRLVGEPVNASGT
+3141 YRLVGVPDNASGT
-3154 FVDGNIDVIYYYK
+3154 FVDGNIEVVYYYRE
-3167 MVPATVIVHHYEEG
+3167 VPATVIVHHYEEG

-3197 DAYTTVPADDVPIK
+3197 DAYETVPADDVPIK
-3211 YELAGTPEKATGT
+3211 YELVGMPEKASGT

-3243 NVRYLEK
+3243 TVRYLEK
-3250 GTDAVLEPDEVLNG
+3250 DTDVVLEPDDVLEG

-3291 KFEVNPLTITYY
+3291 KFEVNPLTVTYY
-3303 YLYKTKATVLYI
+3303 YLFKTKATVIYI
-3315 DKMTGEP
+3315 DKMTGDP
-3322 IESRTEEG
+3322 IESYTQEG

-3341 SFPNYVLVEEPDEKT
+3341 SFPNYVLVEEPAEKT
-3356 VKMTKEGVTLK
+3356 IRMKKGDNTLR

-3378 EKHLDIISGATL
+3378 EKHLDIISGGTL
-3390 HNEVHEGN
+3390 HNEVHTGN

-3403 EIKSM
+3403 DIKPM

-3447 KYLDK
+3447 KYIDK
-3452 VTGEPVADDEVING
+3452 ITGEPVADSEVIDG

-3488 AKADGTM
+3488 DKADGTM
-3495 TKDEIDVTYYYV
+3495 TKEEITVTYYYV

-3520 KTGKQLKDES
+3520 KTGKQLRDES

-3552 VQDRYPDNAKGT
+3552 VEEMYPANAKGT
-3564 MMIDEIPVNYYYAKL
+3564 MTIDEIPVNYYYAKL
-3579 AQVKVRYVDKDTGDD
+3579 SQVKVRYVDKDTGDD
-3594 VAEEV
+3594 VADEV

-3609 TTEAKDVPG
+3609 TTEAKEVPG

-3640 YYYRRPAK
+3640 YYYRRPVK
-3648 LVARYFDKDSGKEI
+3648 VVARYFDQETGAEL
-3662 EAEETTSGYQNDE
+3662 EASVTQDGYQNDE
-3675 YVTEA
+3675 YATEA
-3680 KEVKYYELVAKPSN
+3680 KKIKYYELVAMPAN
-3694 AEGAMKVTV
+3694 AEGTMRVTV

-3722 YRKMIFNLKIDKT
+3722 YRKLVFNLKIDKT
-3735 IASVSVNGNESVING
+3735 IASVSVNGVESVING
-3750 DLAKVEVYRKDM
+3750 DLAKVEVYRKDFN
-3762 ATAKVQ
+3762 TAKVEV
-3768 IKYLIKVINDSE
+3768 KYLIKVTNDGE
-3780 LSGKATIMENIPAGM
+3780 LSGKASVLESIPVGM
-3795 TMNTEKNMDWAV
+3795 TMSAEKNSGWAV

-3813 RETKELAPGESES
+3813 RETKELAPGESEEF
-3826 YEVVLDWQNGDG
+3826 EVVLDWQNGEG
-3838 NIGMKENV
+3838 NVGTKENV
-3846 ASIISSENDA
+3846 ASIVSSENEA
-3856 GFDEKDTT
+3856 GFDEKDAT
-3864 DNEDKADIIVAI
+3864 DNEDKADVIVAI
-3876 STGGHTYVMIAG
+3876 STGENTYVMIAG
-3888 GVLLVLIAM
+3888 SVLLVLIAM
-3897 ACGVYIVKK
+3897 ACGVYIVKR

>member
-442 WNVSKGSEDSTAGVV
+442 WNVSKSSEDSTAGVV

-476 AGKVSMEDSSS
+476 ADKVSMEDSSS

-545 ETSETEIS
+545 ETSETEVS

-568 VTANFAREQFD
+568 VTANFTREQFD
-579 ELQNVRSHLCVY
+579 ELQNVRSQLCVY
-591 IGDEFFGK
+591 FGNEFFGK

-604 VYEEPFSVAGL
+604 SYEEPFSMAGL

-780 SNFDVNGTLVVSPQI
+780 SNFDVNGTLVISPQV

-826 VKIFGKIPFK
+826 VKILGKIPFK

-917 GAEYTFYYT
+917 GAEYTLYYT

-940 SHHGVYLA
+940 SHHGVYFA

-1002 GDAKVQTVLVGK
+1002 GDSKVQTVLVGE

-1030 IEEIKTPDDYELN
+1030 IEEIKTPGDYELN
-1043 EDAVKFVAHVKED
+1043 EDAVKFVAHVKDD
-1056 GSLEVETVEG
+1056 GNLEVETVEG

-1100 VETGTST
+1100 VETGTSM

-1245 KGAKLIG
+1245 KGSKLIG

-1345 TGERLAG
+1345 TGDRLAG

-1364 VPAKNSKGEFLGTR
+1364 VPAKNSKGEFLGTK
-1378 EVIDGNE
+1378 EVIDGKE

-1392 GNGELTADLPEGMYK
+1392 ENGELTADLPEGMYR

-1413 PEKYDVSG
+1413 PEKYDISG

-1430 SREGKTG
+1430 SREGRTG
-1437 LKATWAQ
+1437 FKATWAQ
-1444 AIGGDNAECINSV
+1444 AIGGNDLDYINSV
-1457 AETSDGGYIVGGRFE
+1457 CETSDGGYLAGGMFDSSKIELENGVVLTKKGTSDPDGMIIKYDSEGAIEWVQQIGGIGYERINAVSETKDGGYIVGGQFDSSSIDLDNGASLTNKGSADGMIIKYDSEGAIEWVQGIGGTDSDNVTSVIGTRDGGYVVGGYFRSTIELGNGVSLTSKGNYDGMVIKYDSGGVVEWAQGIGEKDFDYIYSVAETSDGSYVVGGHYRGAIDLGNNIGLSYKGSDDGMVIKFSSDGVIERAHTIGGGQYDYIKSVALTSDGGYIAGGYFDSESIDLENGIKLTNNDEYDGMIIKYDSEGKAEWAKVIGGTDYDYIESVASTSDGGYIVGGRFD
-1472 GTSLELGNGI
+1472 S
-1482 SLKNHGSYYICD
+1482 
-1494 GMIIKYDVNGNVEWA
+1494 
-1509 QGIGTSSDDYIYS
+1509 
-1522 VAEVTDG
+1522 
-1529 GYIVGGTFR
+1529 
-1538 GESIDL
+1538 ESIDL
-1544 GNGVTL
+1544 GNGVGL
-1550 NSENTSTN
+1550 ISKGSTD
-1558 YHHGMLIKY
+1558 GMVIKY
-1567 NSKGIAEWA
+1567 NSKGI
-1576 KIIDCSHDVGVNSVI
+1576 
-1591 ETSDGGYL
+1591 
-1599 VGGKYTLYSVHL
+1599 
-1611 NDEIT
+1611 
-1616 LTNKGSS
+1616 
-1623 DGMVIK
+1623 
-1629 YNASGEVEWAQG
+1629 VEWTRV
-1641 IGGTDSDEINS
+1641 IGGSRKEFIDS
-1652 VAETS
+1652 VAE
-1657 DGGYIVGGYFSSEV
+1657 
-1671 DLGNENKLVA
+1671 
-1681 SVLAYDAMV
+1681 M
-1690 IKYNEKGELEWA
+1690 
-1702 KGIGKNQSE
+1702 
-1711 IIYSVCGT
+1711 
-1719 SDGGCIVGGFFFSAS
+1719 
-1734 IDIGNG
+1734 
-1740 ITLTKKASNNYSDA
+1740 
-1754 MIIKYDVNGQAEWAR
+1754 
-1769 GIGGTNSELVESV
+1769 
-1782 CATSDGGC
+1782 
-1790 IVGGSFKSVSVDLEN
+1790 
-1805 NIRITNAS
+1805 
-1813 SSTSNSD
+1813 
-1820 GMIIKYDSKGQ
+1820 
-1831 TEWAQEI
+1831 
-1838 GGTDS
+1838 
-1843 EVVYSAIEMSDGN
+1843 
-1856 YIVGGRFNS
+1856 
-1865 DSVDLGNELDLKSNG
+1865 
-1880 SMDGMLVKFEK
+1880 
-1891 IELPDVEII
+1891 
-1900 HAQGICGKGYDEINS
+1900 
-1915 VAKTRDG
+1915 
-1922 GYIVGGS
+1922 
-1929 FSSNDI
+1929 
-1935 DLGNGVSLKK
+1935 
-1945 INSDTGFQDGMVVK
+1945 
-1959 YNVNG
+1959 
-1964 NAEWAQ
+1964 
-1970 AIGGNGDAG
+1970 
-1979 INYIVETSD
+1979 
-1988 GGYIAG
+1988 
-1994 GYFGSESVFIGDEI
+1994 
-2008 NLTNRGFDGT
+2008 
-2018 YDGMLIK
+2018 
-2025 YTSNGE
+2025 SNGE
-2031 VEWAKEVGGTDSDYI
+2031 
-2046 NSIVET
+2046 
-2052 SDGGY
+2052 Y

-2065 SIDLENGMSLKS
+2065 SSIDLGNGVRVDGKNTSSYFYNGLLIKYEKVELSEAAIVQAQGIGGTGQDYINSVADTNDGGYIAVGNFISDSIDLENGVTITNN
-2077 KGNFDGMVIKYDS
+2077 GNQDGLIIKYS
-2090 EGKIEWAKEIGGTY
+2090 LEGMIEWAKVIGGKGDDEIDLVKTTSDGGYIVEGKFSSGSLDLGNGIILNNSDYQNSMIIKYSSEGVTEWAKVIAETADVNITSMAETGDGSYIVLGEFYNNISLENGVTLSSKGESDGVLIKYDAKGEIIWAKSIGGTFY
-2104 VESVQTM
+2104 DWFNS
-2111 ASTRDGGCIVGVN
+2111 AISTSDGGIIIVGQ
-2124 FRSSSIDIGDGRT
+2124 FRSDSIDLENGVS
-2137 LTNRGNFNVAII
+2137 LTNKGTSNGMII
-2149 KYNSEGKA
+2149 KYSSDGKLEWARGIGEEG
-2157 EWIQQIG
+2157 WN
-2164 GTGSDTISSVV
+2164 TINSVV

-2250 INSDIINFGDGVI
+2250 INSDIINFGDDVI
-2263 LSKSGGTKT
+2263 LSKSGGTKA

-2286 KIIDISVSDKLN
+2286 KIIDISAFDDLN
-2298 SVIEINDGSY
+2298 SVVEINDGSY

-2328 KGSADGMILKVLDQ
+2328 KGSYDGMILKVLDQ

-2530 TPTNSMTYQIV
+2530 TPTNSMTYQIA

-2930 PLTVHHYVEGTMDK
+2930 PLTVHHYVDGTMDK

-3270 STSAKVI
+3270 RTSAKVI

-3495 TKDEIDVTYYYV
+3495 TKEEIDVTYYYV

-3520 KTGKQLKDES
+3520 KTGKQLLEES

-3579 AQVKVRYVDKDTGDD
+3579 SQVKVRYVDKDTGDD

-3609 TTEAKDVPG
+3609 MTEAKDVPG

-3680 KEVKYYELVAKPSN
+3680 KEVKYYELVATPGN
-3694 AEGAMKVTV
+3694 ASGKMTVKV

-3768 IKYLIKVINDSE
+3768 IKYLIKVTNDSE

>member
-1 MLKFESTKLPKKKFL
+1 M
-16 IGLAALVV
+16 
-24 ALVAI
+24 
-29 IVAVLMAGG
+29 
-38 KEKVRKDSKV
+38 
-48 LDPELAR
+48 
-55 AMTYDQFEDG
+55 
-65 DENVDGT
+65 
-72 DNVKFSA
+72 
-79 FFLRD
+79 
-84 VDGDGYAEK
+84 
-93 LKGTC
+93 
-98 KEIGKED
+98 
-105 TLYMEVNV
+105 
-113 QTDGILKNGKIEV
+113 
-126 DGKNFYLVTS
+126 
-136 VPKDNELKDNY
+136 
-147 ISVNTKVMEFADLNN
+147 
-162 GTQKLL
+162 
-168 TGVIRSGNYSFSS
+168 
-181 GKANA
+181 
-186 IGSNINNLS
+186 
-195 RDDNKVVFTGTYV
+195 
-208 DADNNEI
+208 
-215 EIRKE
+215 
-220 VDLTTD
+220 
-226 WYGST
+226 
-231 SASLYASEATHYDIE
+231 
-246 SRKDEANG
+246 
-254 IVVFDVDIR
+254 
-263 AYELNRVLNIS
+263 NIS

-457 MKETENGGEQVSDL
+457 MKETENGGEQLSDL

-545 ETSETEIS
+545 ETSETEVS

-568 VTANFAREQFD
+568 VTANFTREQFD

-591 IGDEFFGK
+591 IGNEFFGK

-766 SLFAP
+766 SLVAP

-780 SNFDVNGTLVVSPQI
+780 SNFDVNGTLVVSPQV

-806 EKTVRIGAQVR
+806 KKTVRIGAQVR

-826 VKIFGKIPFK
+826 VKILGKIPFK

-860 ELPEALQGK
+860 ELPEELQGK

-940 SHHGVYLA
+940 SHHGVYFA

-957 TQTEPNKIGIRVARK
+957 TQTEPNKIGIRIARK

-989 GATYRVTEEADEN
+989 GATYRVTEDADEN
-1002 GDAKVQTVLVGK
+1002 GDSKVQTVLVGE

-1030 IEEIKTPDDYELN
+1030 IEEIKTPGDYELN
-1043 EDAVKFVAHVKED
+1043 EDVVKFVAHVKDD

-1100 VETGTST
+1100 VETGTSM

-1170 DGVYSAEVT
+1170 DGIYSAEVT
-1179 EGAVKADDVV
+1179 DGAVKANDVV

-1245 KGAKLIG
+1245 KGTKLIG

-1293 VKDVSFKVDGSSGEL
+1293 VKDVSFKVDGSTGEL
-1308 KFVNVDGGDEKC
+1308 KFIDVDGGDEKYS
-1320 LVDGNVV
+1320 VDGNVV

-1392 GNGELTADLPEGMYK
+1392 ENGELTADLPEGMYR

-1413 PEKYDVSG
+1413 PEKYDISG

-1444 AIGGDNAECINSV
+1444 AIGGNDLDYINSV
-1457 AETSDGGYIVGGRFE
+1457 CETSDGGYLAGGMFDSSKIELENGVVLTKKGTSDPDGMIIKYDSEGAIEWVQQIGGIGYERINAVSETKDGGYIVGGQFDSSSIDLDNGASLTNKGSADGMIIKYDSEGAIEWVQGIGGTDSDNVTSVIGTRDGGYVVGGYFRSTIELGNGVSLTSKGNYDGMVIKYDSGGVVEWAQGIGEKDFDYIYSVAETSDGSYVVGGHYRGAIDLGNNIGLSYKGSDDGMVIKFSSDGAIERAHTIGGGQYDYIKSVALTSDGGYIAGGYFDSESIDLENGIKLTNNDEYDGMIIKYDSEGKAEWAKVIGGTDYDYIESVASTSDGGYIVGGRFD
-1472 GTSLELGNGI
+1472 S
-1482 SLKNHGSYYICD
+1482 
-1494 GMIIKYDVNGNVEWA
+1494 
-1509 QGIGTSSDDYIYS
+1509 
-1522 VAEVTDG
+1522 
-1529 GYIVGGTFR
+1529 
-1538 GESIDL
+1538 ESIDL
-1544 GNGVTL
+1544 GNGVDL
-1550 NSENTSTN
+1550 ISKGSTD
-1558 YHHGMLIKY
+1558 GMVIKY
-1567 NSKGIAEWA
+1567 NSKGI
-1576 KIIDCSHDVGVNSVI
+1576 
-1591 ETSDGGYL
+1591 
-1599 VGGKYTLYSVHL
+1599 
-1611 NDEIT
+1611 
-1616 LTNKGSS
+1616 
-1623 DGMVIK
+1623 
-1629 YNASGEVEWAQG
+1629 VEWTRV
-1641 IGGTDSDEINS
+1641 IGGSRKEFIDS
-1652 VAETS
+1652 VAE
-1657 DGGYIVGGYFSSEV
+1657 
-1671 DLGNENKLVA
+1671 
-1681 SVLAYDAMV
+1681 M
-1690 IKYNEKGELEWA
+1690 
-1702 KGIGKNQSE
+1702 
-1711 IIYSVCGT
+1711 
-1719 SDGGCIVGGFFFSAS
+1719 
-1734 IDIGNG
+1734 
-1740 ITLTKKASNNYSDA
+1740 
-1754 MIIKYDVNGQAEWAR
+1754 
-1769 GIGGTNSELVESV
+1769 
-1782 CATSDGGC
+1782 
-1790 IVGGSFKSVSVDLEN
+1790 
-1805 NIRITNAS
+1805 
-1813 SSTSNSD
+1813 
-1820 GMIIKYDSKGQ
+1820 
-1831 TEWAQEI
+1831 
-1838 GGTDS
+1838 
-1843 EVVYSAIEMSDGN
+1843 
-1856 YIVGGRFNS
+1856 
-1865 DSVDLGNELDLKSNG
+1865 
-1880 SMDGMLVKFEK
+1880 
-1891 IELPDVEII
+1891 
-1900 HAQGICGKGYDEINS
+1900 
-1915 VAKTRDG
+1915 
-1922 GYIVGGS
+1922 
-1929 FSSNDI
+1929 
-1935 DLGNGVSLKK
+1935 
-1945 INSDTGFQDGMVVK
+1945 
-1959 YNVNG
+1959 
-1964 NAEWAQ
+1964 
-1970 AIGGNGDAG
+1970 
-1979 INYIVETSD
+1979 
-1988 GGYIAG
+1988 
-1994 GYFGSESVFIGDEI
+1994 
-2008 NLTNRGFDGT
+2008 
-2018 YDGMLIK
+2018 
-2025 YTSNGE
+2025 SNGE
-2031 VEWAKEVGGTDSDYI
+2031 
-2046 NSIVET
+2046 
-2052 SDGGY
+2052 Y

-2065 SIDLENGMSLKS
+2065 SSIDLGNGVRVDGKNTSSYFYNGLLIKYEKVELSEAAIVQAQAIGGMNQDYINSVVETNDGGYIAVGKFNSSNIELENGATIINNGNNDGLIIKYNSANCVEWSKVIGGKGDDEIDLVKTTSDGGYIVEGKFSSGSLDLGNGIILNNSDYQNSMIIKYSSEGVTEWAKVIAETADVNITSMAETGDGSYIVLGEFYNNISLENGVTLSSKGESDGVLIKYDAKGEIIWAKSIGGTFYDWFNSAISTSDGGIIVVGAFRSDSIDLENGDILTN
-2077 KGNFDGMVIKYDS
+2077 KGNSSGMIIKFS
-2090 EGKIEWAKEIGGTY
+2090 LEGKIEWAQGIG
-2104 VESVQTM
+2104 E
-2111 ASTRDGGCIVGVN
+2111 
-2124 FRSSSIDIGDGRT
+2124 
-2137 LTNRGNFNVAII
+2137 
-2149 KYNSEGKA
+2149 EG
-2157 EWIQQIG
+2157 WN
-2164 GTGSDTISSVV
+2164 TINSVV
-2175 EANDG
+2175 ETNDG

-2263 LSKSGGTKT
+2263 LSKSGGTKE

-2286 KIIDISVSDKLN
+2286 KIIDISASDELN

-2308 LVGGSFNYD
+2308 LVVGSFNYD
-2317 LDLANDVSLIN
+2317 LDLSNDVSLIN
-2328 KGSADGMILKVLDQ
+2328 KGSYDGMILKVLDR

-2354 NSRKEFKITTDV
+2354 NNRKEFKITTDV

-2530 TPTNSMTYQIV
+2530 TPTNSMTYQIA

-2809 PFGKYTITEVKAPDG
+2809 PFGKYTITEIEAPDG

-2838 DEGSVHEFTMENE
+2838 GEGSVHEFTMENE

-3026 AKFTIDGAEYVTD
+3026 ARFTIDGAEYVTD

-3250 GTDAVLEPDEVLNG
+3250 GTDEVLEPDEVLNG

-3270 STSAKVI
+3270 RTSAKVI

-3367 YYYVHVSAGVV
+3367 YYYLHVSAGVV

-3452 VTGEPVADDEVING
+3452 ITGEPVADDEVING

-3488 AKADGTM
+3488 DKADGEM

-3594 VAEEV
+3594 VAEEF

-3648 LVARYFDKDSGKEI
+3648 VVARYFDQESGKEL

-3680 KEVKYYELVAKPSN
+3680 KVVKYYELVAKPSN

-3722 YRKMIFNLKIDKT
+3722 YRKMIFNLRIDKT
-3735 IASVSVNGNESVING
+3735 IVSVSVNGAESVING

-3768 IKYLIKVINDSE
+3768 IKYLIKVTNDSE

-3864 DNEDKADIIVAI
+3864 DNEDKADVIVAI